1 MDNLPIR
8 DEDTDTMTHSRK
20 KLMQYFTELYR
31 ENLDAI
37 RNGCGAP
44 EPLPEHRE
52 AIEAILRERAAAD
65 GDDVERIMRALEQG
79 RRATRRPMPG
89 SKG

>member
-1 MDNLPIR
+1 
-8 DEDTDTMTHSRK
+8 MTPPRNEFMAHITR
-20 KLMQYFTELYR
+20 LYR
-31 ENLDAI
+31 EHLDAI

-65 GDDVERIMRALEQG
+65 GDDVERIIRALEQG
-79 RRATRRPMPG
+79 RRVKPRTM
-89 SKG
+89 KGDNHV

>member
-1 MDNLPIR
+1 
-8 DEDTDTMTHSRK
+8 MTPPRN
-20 KLMQYFTELYR
+20 KLMRYFSELYR

-37 RNGCGAP
+37 RSGCGAP

-65 GDDVERIMRALEQG
+65 GDDVERIIRALEQG
-79 RRATRRPMPG
+79 KTAKPRKMPRG
-89 SKG
+89 